1 MRRIVS
7 LAMTFLLV
15 FSFVAVL
22 QVPSIAAQ
30 ETGALG
36 TPVLITDAAGEPLI
50 EMSVDSFTPDFTGYD
65 NSYAPDRGFVY
76 GLATITVTNVG
87 TSPYALNT
95 YSFMLIDTDGF
106 MSQAAFAMV
115 DTAQAP
121 DAFDYDA
128 IEPGDSVTGS
138 VLFSMLAGTSAAAI
152 GYSTTYDRVSLLA
165 SDIAFP
171 AVGDTAN
178 ILNQN
183 AESIASVTFEEW
195 LDPLPG
201 VDSSMQPNRGYHYA
215 GAVVTIENTG
225 SQIFTVDPWSFKLY
239 DVDGYQNSGSSAYR
253 NDPEVPDLGYVDL
266 ASGELTTGIVSFE
279 VFNTS
284 APAFIVVQTD
294 SQYAFIAGFD
304 DAPEAPAL
312 SDLPT
317 VDAVYD
323 GSAAADDSGTSTG
336 GDDQAAVDASPECI
350 EVNDW
355 LQAMFA
361 DLDENE
367 IVGNFDITD
376 APDMTVDELTA
387 VRDEF
392 ENIRDDYESMDV
404 PELAEDFFG
413 EFLGVLDYMIDGIDE
428 VIDAMEN
435 GDDVQALVD
444 ELEADEAPMNGYFE
458 AAVALGE
465 ACPNLGF

>member
-1 MRRIVS
+1 M
-7 LAMTFLLV
+7 
-15 FSFVAVL
+15 
-22 QVPSIAAQ
+22 
-30 ETGALG
+30 
-36 TPVLITDAAGEPLI
+36 
-50 EMSVDSFTPDFTGYD
+50 
-65 NSYAPDRGFVY
+65 
-76 GLATITVTNVG
+76 
-87 TSPYALNT
+87 
-95 YSFMLIDTDGF
+95 
-106 MSQAAFAMV
+106 
-115 DTAQAP
+115 
-121 DAFDYDA
+121 
-128 IEPGDSVTGS
+128 
-138 VLFSMLAGTSAAAI
+138 
-152 GYSTTYDRVSLLA
+152 
-165 SDIAFP
+165 
-171 AVGDTAN
+171 
-178 ILNQN
+178 
-183 AESIASVTFEEW
+183 TFEEW

-266 ASGELTTGIVSFE
+266 ASGESTTGIVSFE

>member
-138 VLFSMLAGTSAAAI
+138 VLFSMLAGTSAAASCRPAI
-152 GYSTTYDRVSLLA
+152 RASSTLSSKNRTA
-165 SDIAFP
+165 SWP
-171 AVGDTAN
+171 ASCRGTTRCCCWHGR
-178 ILNQN
+178 
-183 AESIASVTFEEW
+183 SRPRW
-195 LDPLPG
+195 
-201 VDSSMQPNRGYHYA
+201 QPA
-215 GAVVTIENTG
+215 T
-225 SQIFTVDPWSFKLY
+225 PWS
-239 DVDGYQNSGSSAYR
+239 SSRR
-253 NDPEVPDLGYVDL
+253 N
-266 ASGELTTGIVSFE
+266 T
-279 VFNTS
+279 
-284 APAFIVVQTD
+284 
-294 SQYAFIAGFD
+294 
-304 DAPEAPAL
+304 
-312 SDLPT
+312 
-317 VDAVYD
+317 
-323 GSAAADDSGTSTG
+323 
-336 GDDQAAVDASPECI
+336 
-350 EVNDW
+350 
-355 LQAMFA
+355 
-361 DLDENE
+361 
-367 IVGNFDITD
+367 
-376 APDMTVDELTA
+376 
-387 VRDEF
+387 R
-392 ENIRDDYESMDV
+392 R
-404 PELAEDFFG
+404 
-413 EFLGVLDYMIDGIDE
+413 
-428 VIDAMEN
+428 
-435 GDDVQALVD
+435 
-444 ELEADEAPMNGYFE
+444 
-458 AAVALGE
+458 
-465 ACPNLGF
+465 